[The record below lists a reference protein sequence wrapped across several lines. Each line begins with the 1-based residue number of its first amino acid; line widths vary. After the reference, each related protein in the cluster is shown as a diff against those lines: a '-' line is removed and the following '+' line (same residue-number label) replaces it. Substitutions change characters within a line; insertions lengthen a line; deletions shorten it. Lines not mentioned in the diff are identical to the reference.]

1 MTNRLW
7 LPQATAA
14 PNPSEVAAY
23 LLQQNWIFRRANP
36 SWAVYSKKA
45 DGEELELEVPQQAAA
60 PDYGRAV
67 ALLLE
72 DLARLEQRV
81 AASILRDVRSSS
93 MDIVRLAIEG
103 SSTRDGRIPVE
114 AGRRVYEAARDLL
127 LAAACSVIDPR
138 PVFAQRKP
146 DEAMSLL
153 GRARFG
159 QTEVGSFVLTM
170 ECAVTPRL
178 QQTLLIDPVSDAEEV
193 QEEVEA
199 PFERRTCLR
208 LARALQAAE
217 GATRESA
224 ASGRLEP
231 FRQRAKDG
239 VSANLCEAIAEIL
252 EATSAEAL
260 QAGFSFAAAR
270 PVRGQA
276 PRLVAFS
283 SDTAT
288 ILRAGATG
296 LRAEA
301 RYPEIELMGTVV
313 KLDSSDPKVGGDAVL
328 RTDLEGK
335 IRQVKVKLDA
345 AAYQVAIAAHSD
357 RSLVRCTGDLAREG
371 RSWVLRNAR
380 DFVVPLDPDES

>member
-1 MTNRLW
+1 M
-7 LPQATAA
+7 
-14 PNPSEVAAY
+14 EV
-23 LLQQNWIFRRANP
+23 
-36 SWAVYSKKA
+36 
-45 DGEELELEVPQQAAA
+45 
-60 PDYGRAV
+60 
-67 ALLLE
+67 
-72 DLARLEQRV
+72 
-81 AASILRDVRSSS
+81 LRDVRSSS
-93 MDIVRLAIEG
+93 LDVVRLAIEG

-170 ECAVTPRL
+170 ECSIAPRL
-178 QQTLLIDPVSDAEEV
+178 QQTLLAEQEADSDDA
-193 QEEVEA
+193 EA
-199 PFERRTCLR
+199 PFERKTCLQ

-224 ASGRLEP
+224 ASGMLEP

-239 VSANLCEAIAEIL
+239 VSANLCEALAEIL
-252 EATSAEAL
+252 EATSAETL
-260 QAGFSFAAAR
+260 RAGFSFAPAR
-270 PVRGQA
+270 PLRAAA
-276 PRLVAFS
+276 PRIIAFS
-283 SDTAT
+283 SDTAA
-288 ILRAGATG
+288 ILREGATR

-301 RYPEIELMGTVV
+301 SYPATEIVGTVV
-313 KLDSSDPKVGGDAVL
+313 KLDSHDAAAGGEAVL
-328 RTDLEGK
+328 RVDFEGR

-380 DFVVPLDPDES
+380 DFVVPLDPEES